1 MGQKTANSALPLKEK
16 SEICDGKILYELG
29 QLWCPVIWSNNS
41 LYVAVKV
48 ISVDVIDII
57 NQLTLSE
64 RDHPEQ
70 SEWASN
76 DKLKVLRA
84 KTEFPGEKGTLPK
97 NYRNLACVFNL
108 LTCPKD
114 SRFKATTSTPACWP
128 TQ

>member
-1 MGQKTANSALPLKEK
+1 M
-16 SEICDGKILYELG
+16 
-29 QLWCPVIWSNNS
+29 
-41 LYVAVKV
+41 
-48 ISVDVIDII
+48 IDII
-57 NQLTLSE
+57 NQLTLNE

-84 KTEFPGEKGTLPK
+84 KTEFLGEKGTLPK
-97 NYRNLACVFNL
+97 TYRNLACVFNL

-128 TQ
+128 TKSVSDLPASRNCMKQLLKINKLYIYKYTHTHTYICTVSIDSICLENPD